1 MNLENLPALVT
12 GAGSGMGAV
21 TAQMLSGR
29 GARVAVLDRDI
40 DGARKTA
47 DEIGGWALE
56 ADVSSADSVEA
67 ARVLT
72 ASRHQGCDPKP

>member
-12 GAGSGMGAV
+12 GGGSGMGAV

-40 DGARKTA
+40 DAARKRRNRLMEWRLRQMSLA
-47 DEIGGWALE
+47 QIRWKGPC
-56 ADVSSADSVEA
+56 
-67 ARVLT
+67 
-72 ASRHQGCDPKP
+72 SR

>member
-12 GAGSGMGAV
+12 GGGSGMGAV

-40 DGARKTA
+40 DGAQKN
-47 DEIGGWALE
+47 
-56 ADVSSADSVEA
+56 S
-67 ARVLT
+67 
-72 ASRHQGCDPKP
+72 

>member
-12 GAGSGMGAV
+12 GGGSGMGAV

-40 DGARKTA
+40 DGAQKTA
-47 DEIGGWALE
+47 NEIGGWALE
-56 ADVSSADSVEA
+56 ADVSSAESVEGGPA
-67 ARVLT
+67 AEW
-72 ASRHQGCDPKP
+72 